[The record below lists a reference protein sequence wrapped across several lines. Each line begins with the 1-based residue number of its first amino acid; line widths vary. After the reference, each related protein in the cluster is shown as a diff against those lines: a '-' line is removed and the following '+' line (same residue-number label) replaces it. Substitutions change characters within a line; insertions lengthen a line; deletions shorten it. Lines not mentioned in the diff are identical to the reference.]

1 MVVKKMTGAL
11 RFVTHFDIEI
21 FQRLADQLPCLICI
35 FDCKGTLRY
44 INPAMRRWTG
54 IPQKKTVIDEYN
66 LHDWHA
72 PDFEA
77 FQISNKLKKVLEGKV
92 DYAASVLIPVYEEE
106 EDKAKIENYQYASVC
121 AFPLQR
127 EDGSIQ
133 EAGFLFFPHSNERV
147 EESVMQC
154 RMYIDRSW
162 KEPFDMDYL
171 ATECFMSKNHLSK
184 LFKRAFGMTPFQYY
198 RWVKLE
204 NLRIK
209 LGEPNQ
215 TISEAFEACGLPY
228 SGFMAKEFKKLFG
241 LSPREYRKILLI
253 PRDQESIREL

>member
-1 MVVKKMTGAL
+1 MVPQKMSGAL
-11 RFVTHFDIEI
+11 SSVTHFDIEI
-21 FQRLADQLPCLICI
+21 FQRLADQLPCLICV

-44 INPAMRRWTG
+44 INPAMLKWTG
-54 IPQKKTVIDEYN
+54 IPQKKTVVDEYN

-77 FQISNKLKKVLEGKV
+77 FRISKRLQEVLDGNV

-106 EDKAKIENYQYASVC
+106 GDREKVNNYQYASVC

-127 EDGSIQ
+127 KDGSIH
-133 EAGFLFFPHSNERV
+133 EVGFLFFPHSSERV
-147 EESVMQC
+147 EEPVMYC
-154 RMYIDRSW
+154 RMYIDRFW
-162 KEPFDMDYL
+162 REPFDMEYL
-171 ATECFMSKNHLSK
+171 AVECSMSKNHLSK

-204 NLRIK
+204 NVRVN
-209 LGEPNQ
+209 LGEPGQ
-215 TISEAFEACGLPY
+215 TIAEAFEACGLQY

-241 LSPREYRKILLI
+241 LSPREYRKTLLLAYG
-253 PRDQESIREL
+253 RETMNKL